1 MSSAYQGTG
10 GGMSVAERSVKVAM
24 IAAMARNRI
33 IGRDNKMPWHLP
45 EDLKYFRATTWGKP
59 IIMGRK
65 TFDSLGRPLPG
76 RANIVISRQPGL
88 LIPGVQVVSDIDQA
102 LALARHQAELDAV
115 DEIMII
121 GGGNIYEQCL
131 DLADRLYL
139 TRVELEPDGD
149 AWFPEVVDAQWRLV
163 NERAVAAGE
172 EYPAHCYQVLERCT
186 AA

>member
-88 LIPGVQVVSDIDQA
+88 LIPGVQVVGDIDQA
-102 LALARHQAELDAV
+102 LALAHH
-115 DEIMII
+115 
-121 GGGNIYEQCL
+121 
-131 DLADRLYL
+131 
-139 TRVELEPDGD
+139 RVELEPDGD

-163 NERAVAAGE
+163 SERAVAAGE

>member
-88 LIPGVQVVSDIDQA
+88 LIPGVQVVGDIDQA
-102 LALARHQAELDAV
+102 LAG
-115 DEIMII
+115 I
-121 GGGNIYEQCL
+121 
-131 DLADRLYL
+131 
-139 TRVELEPDGD
+139 
-149 AWFPEVVDAQWRLV
+149 
-163 NERAVAAGE
+163 
-172 EYPAHCYQVLERCT
+172 
-186 AA
+186 